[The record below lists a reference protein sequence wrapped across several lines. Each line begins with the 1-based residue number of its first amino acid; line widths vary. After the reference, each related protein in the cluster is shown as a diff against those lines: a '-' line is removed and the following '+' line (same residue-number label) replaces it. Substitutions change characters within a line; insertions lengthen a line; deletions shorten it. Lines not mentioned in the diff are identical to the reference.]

1 MVTNGGSVCEP
12 EALRKARTE
21 GEELIPEILKTAGIV
36 RRRISKLLER
46 FHITPQQYNVLRILR
61 GAGEG
66 GLPTLDIGARL
77 LDETPGVTRLIDRM
91 ETQGWVARER
101 SREDRRMV
109 RCRLTQTG
117 VELLERIDPVIALA
131 PGEVLNGMREAD
143 AKTLRGLL
151 AAIRGT
157 A

>member
-1 MVTNGGSVCEP
+1 
-12 EALRKARTE
+12 
-21 GEELIPEILKTAGIV
+21 
-36 RRRISKLLER
+36 
-46 FHITPQQYNVLRILR
+46 
-61 GAGEG
+61 
-66 GLPTLDIGARL
+66 L